1 MGDFCIWMLIVV
13 MPTAIAILRTD
24 GLIAGSAGNSQKGGR
39 HAKDSE
45 LTMSMPEHFF
55 SVEHADKG
63 ALFEGLDMGEH
74 QLQNVSMIE
83 SKR

>member
-1 MGDFCIWMLIVV
+1 MDEDFETIRREGYFYIDKSCFIKEWWESQDDVPLITR
-13 MPTAIAILRTD
+13 PRRFRKT
-24 GLIAGSAGNSQKGGR
+24 
-39 HAKDSE
+39 